1 MSRVASPEFDTLAA
15 GQELPSREFTP
26 DTIQLFLYNAVLWN
40 AHKIHFDY
48 PYATEVEGYP
58 GLVMAGPLLGDWL
71 HQCVV
76 EWLGDNGRLL
86 EIEYSNRRAAYIGD
100 TLRSVGRIVALDRER
115 RQVTIEVAILNQNDE
130 VLAPGTAVAELEA
143 P

>member
-1 MSRVASPEFDTLAA
+1 MSAMASPDIARLQA
-15 GQELPSREFTP
+15 GQELPAREFKP

-48 PYATEVEGYP
+48 PYAREVEGYP

-76 EWLGDNGRLL
+76 EWLGDNGRLV

-100 TLRSVGRIVALDRER
+100 TLRSVGRIVAIDRER

-130 VLAPGTAVAELEA
+130 VLAPGTAVAELAA

>member
-1 MSRVASPEFDTLAA
+1 MSVMAIADMGSVQE
-15 GQELPSREFTP
+15 GQELPTRRFEP

-48 PYATEVEGYP
+48 PYAREVEGYP

-76 EWLGDNGRLL
+76 EWLGDSGRLVG
-86 EIEYSNRRAAYIGD
+86 IEYSNRRAAYIGD
-100 TLRSVGRIVALDRER
+100 TLRSVGRVIAVDRER

-130 VLAPGTAVAELEA
+130 VLAPGTAVAEFEA
-143 P
+143 S

>member
-1 MSRVASPEFDTLAA
+1 MSAMAIADMRTVEV
-15 GQELPSREFTP
+15 GQALPAREFIP

-48 PYATEVEGYP
+48 PYAREVEGYP

-76 EWLGDNGRLL
+76 DWLGDNGRLL

-130 VLAPGTAVAELEA
+130 VLAPGTAVAGFEA

>member
-1 MSRVASPEFDTLAA
+1 MSAMAIADMRTVEE
-15 GQELPSREFTP
+15 GQELPAREFNP
-26 DTIQLFLYNAVLWN
+26 DTIQLFLYNAMLWN

-48 PYATEVEGYP
+48 PYAREVEGYP

-86 EIEYSNRRAAYIGD
+86 GMEYSNRRAAYIGD
-100 TLRSVGRIVALDRER
+100 TLRSVGRIVAVDRER
-115 RQVTIEVAILNQNDE
+115 RQLTIEVAILNQNDE
-130 VLAPGTAVAELEA
+130 VLAPGTAVAELAA